1 VASAPTLCRLK
12 KWAGRA
18 TAKRL
23 HEVLVDQL
31 IASLKSAPEEL
42 VLDFDAADN
51 PPHGQQEGRFFN
63 GYYDCYCYLSLH
75 EFCGQQLPCAYL
87 RPSRID
93 GARHA
98 GAIPEPPRVLRR
110 LFSLRGLSHEQE
122 VKQVFTRGTRR
133 AVRMVQEHRG
143 EYPSLW
149 ARHRIHRPQDRLRA
163 QTLNEWVKRDQIDT
177 GVREGITTS
186 ELQRLKELERENKE
200 LRKANEILKL
210 ASAFFA
216 QAELDRRLKS

>member
-1 VASAPTLCRLK
+1 MASAPTLCRLK

-87 RPSRID
+87 RPRRID

-98 GAIPEPPRVLRR
+98 GAILKLLV
-110 LFSLRGLSHEQE
+110 
-122 VKQVFTRGTRR
+122 T
-133 AVRMVQEHRG
+133 
-143 EYPSLW
+143 
-149 ARHRIHRPQDRLRA
+149 RLRLKWP
-163 QTLNEWVKRDQIDT
+163 QMRIVLLGDSGFCGQRILNYCERA
-177 GVREGITTS
+177 GVHYIVGLARNPRFQGITEFL
-186 ELQRLKELERENKE
+186 ELAMKDEFERTAHKQREVVNSSMLNRPG
-200 LRKANEILKL
+200 
-210 ASAFFA
+210 F
-216 QAELDRRLKS
+216 

>member
-1 VASAPTLCRLK
+1 MASAPTLCRLK

-31 IASLKSAPEEL
+31 IASFKSAPEVL

-51 PPHGQQEGRFFN
+51 PPHGQQEGRFFK

-98 GAIPEPPRVLRR
+98 GAILKLLV
-110 LFSLRGLSHEQE
+110 
-122 VKQVFTRGTRR
+122 T
-133 AVRMVQEHRG
+133 
-143 EYPSLW
+143 
-149 ARHRIHRPQDRLRA
+149 RLR
-163 QTLNEWVKRDQIDT
+163 
-177 GVREGITTS
+177 
-186 ELQRLKELERENKE
+186 LKWPQMRIVL
-200 LRKANEILKL
+200 LGDSDFAGS
-210 ASAFFA
+210 AS
-216 QAELDRRLKS
+216 

>member
-1 VASAPTLCRLK
+1 VALRTAVGVDRKVASAPTLCRLK

-87 RPSRID
+87 RPRRID

-98 GAIPEPPRVLRR
+98 GAILKLLV
-110 LFSLRGLSHEQE
+110 
-122 VKQVFTRGTRR
+122 T
-133 AVRMVQEHRG
+133 
-143 EYPSLW
+143 
-149 ARHRIHRPQDRLRA
+149 RLR
-163 QTLNEWVKRDQIDT
+163 
-177 GVREGITTS
+177 
-186 ELQRLKELERENKE
+186 LKWPQMRIVL
-200 LRKANEILKL
+200 LGDSDSAGS
-210 ASAFFA
+210 AS
-216 QAELDRRLKS
+216 

>member
-1 VASAPTLCRLK
+1 MASAPTLCRLK

-51 PPHGQQEGRFFN
+51 PPHGQQEGRFVN

-98 GAIPEPPRVLRR
+98 GAILKLLV
-110 LFSLRGLSHEQE
+110 
-122 VKQVFTRGTRR
+122 T
-133 AVRMVQEHRG
+133 
-143 EYPSLW
+143 
-149 ARHRIHRPQDRLRA
+149 RLR
-163 QTLNEWVKRDQIDT
+163 
-177 GVREGITTS
+177 
-186 ELQRLKELERENKE
+186 LKWPQMRIVL
-200 LRKANEILKL
+200 LGDSDFAGS
-210 ASAFFA
+210 AS
-216 QAELDRRLKS
+216 

>member
-1 VASAPTLCRLK
+1 MASAPTLCRLK

-51 PPHGQQEGRFFN
+51 PPHGQQEGRFFH
-63 GYYDCYCYLSLH
+63 GYSDCYCYLSRH

-98 GAIPEPPRVLRR
+98 GAILKLLV
-110 LFSLRGLSHEQE
+110 
-122 VKQVFTRGTRR
+122 T
-133 AVRMVQEHRG
+133 
-143 EYPSLW
+143 
-149 ARHRIHRPQDRLRA
+149 RLR
-163 QTLNEWVKRDQIDT
+163 
-177 GVREGITTS
+177 
-186 ELQRLKELERENKE
+186 LKWPQMRIVL
-200 LRKANEILKL
+200 LGDSDFAGS
-210 ASAFFA
+210 AS
-216 QAELDRRLKS
+216 